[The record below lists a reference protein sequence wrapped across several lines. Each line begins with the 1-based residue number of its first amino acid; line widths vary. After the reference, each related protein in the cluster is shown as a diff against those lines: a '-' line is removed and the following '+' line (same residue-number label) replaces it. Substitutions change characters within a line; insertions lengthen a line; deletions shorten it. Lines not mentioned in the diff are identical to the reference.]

1 MYRPEL
7 ACADRPLPHWNA
19 PQPPNQEEEVKAHKH
34 EWLHKYQYIDHTQVL
49 HIGLHS
55 CCICM
60 NLVRLLV
67 ISLITIHTLE
77 YEVYP
82 LTKDI
87 FLPSTSL
94 DPETP

>member
-1 MYRPEL
+1 
-7 ACADRPLPHWNA
+7 
-19 PQPPNQEEEVKAHKH
+19 
-34 EWLHKYQYIDHTQVL
+34 
-49 HIGLHS
+49 
-55 CCICM
+55 M